1 MKNKSRFEFPDA
13 IDIKQFL
20 IQNHPNTLY
29 QLVGVINHSSS
40 TSNGYYI
47 SYDKFNDS
55 E

>member
-1 MKNKSRFEFPDA
+1 MKNNSRFEFLDE

-20 IQNHPNTLY
+20 VPNHPSTLY
-29 QLVGVINHSSS
+29 QLVGVINHSGS